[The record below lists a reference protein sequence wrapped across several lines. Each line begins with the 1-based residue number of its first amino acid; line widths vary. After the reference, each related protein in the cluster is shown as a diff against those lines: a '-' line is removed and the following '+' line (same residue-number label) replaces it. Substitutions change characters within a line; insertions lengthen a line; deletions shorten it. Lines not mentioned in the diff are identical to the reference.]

1 MHCCRK
7 TYHLQF
13 SRCDQDSCGH
23 CRTTPV
29 RAERFLS
36 ILQKDGDVLP
46 TPTLSLIH
54 EGHYDT
60 VLRQVSAI
68 ESSQKSLGIDEG
80 LPSLKGK
87 RVPLCPF
94 GCRYV
99 FSSHA
104 HALRYCHLMDH
115 TAIRGWQ
122 SKLPKFK

>member
-68 ESSQKSLGIDEG
+68 ESRQTFVNAQRFLTVKNLW
-80 LPSLKGK
+80 
-87 RVPLCPF
+87 
-94 GCRYV
+94 
-99 FSSHA
+99 
-104 HALRYCHLMDH
+104 ALTKVCLV
-115 TAIRGWQ
+115 
-122 SKLPKFK
+122 

>member
-13 SRCDQDSCGH
+13 SHCDQDFCGH
-23 CRTTPV
+23 CHTTPV
-29 RAERFLS
+29 RAKRFLS

-104 HALRYCHLMDH
+104 DALRWI
-115 TAIRGWQ
+115 TKQ
-122 SKLPKFK
+122 

>member
-1 MHCCRK
+1 MQALVKYRKALNYQISRRSAASVFSNACCRK

-54 EGHYDT
+54 KGHYDT
-60 VLRQVSAI
+60 MLHQVSAI
-68 ESSQKSLGIDEG
+68 ESIVKNLW
-80 LPSLKGK
+80 
-87 RVPLCPF
+87 
-94 GCRYV
+94 
-99 FSSHA
+99 
-104 HALRYCHLMDH
+104 ALTKVCLV
-115 TAIRGWQ
+115 
-122 SKLPKFK
+122 